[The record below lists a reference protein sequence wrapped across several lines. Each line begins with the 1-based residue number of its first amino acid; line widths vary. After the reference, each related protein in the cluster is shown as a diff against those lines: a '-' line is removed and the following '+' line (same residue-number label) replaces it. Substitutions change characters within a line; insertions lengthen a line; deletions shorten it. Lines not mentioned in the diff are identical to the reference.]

1 MAVTGVFA
9 ADFSSFDK
17 AVQQSDA
24 NLGKLE
30 ATGGKVSASL
40 RLMTQQQEAMLDQV
54 GAAGGR
60 LEELGTAA
68 GTTSGQVTTLS
79 QSYQQFDGMLQ
90 AAGINI
96 GPQVKGLEDL
106 ANAAGKTAAE
116 LGTLGTIGA
125 AAGAFALGWKFGEW
139 IDGFLGLSKAIGA
152 SSDALLKLQTD
163 AAKQDTINLAIRQ
176 GAKDTISYADAVKYL
191 SDQVQVNAD
200 KKINWRAVLSDAQ
213 REVRELTAAQKD
225 DIAVAIEAGATT
237 AELTNK
243 YGLSALALDILAGKQ
258 KAAAAATKEHEQG
271 QVALD
276 KAYDKLMSDVTNA
289 NQLAK
294 MEADAAKLATEAN
307 NARAVSIQN
316 IKTALSAIAGAQH
329 AEENFLKNYEAQQAK
344 VDAENKAMMESLNG
358 VAKAHTDAG
367 AAAKAGT
374 DQTVAGYQAA
384 QTTIE
389 LTADSLRAWLDLQR
403 ATQAA
408 NALMSSNSLF
418 TTGSMLENLSRLG
431 GPSSP
436 IPGFASG
443 VQNFE
448 GGLARVHGGEVLA
461 NLPAGT
467 SVFPKGS
474 GFGGATVSNVFNL
487 TDTESNLARRVSE
500 MIMRQVRA
508 GTQIGTA

>member
-40 RLMTQQQEAMLDQV
+40 RLMTQQQEAMLDSV

-68 GTTSGQVTTLS
+68 GTTGGQVTTLT

-200 KKINWRAVLSDAQ
+200 KKINWSKVLSDAQ
-213 REVRELTAAQKD
+213 REVRGVTDAQKTEIE
-225 DIAVAIEAGATT
+225 IAIKAGATT
-237 AELTNK
+237 EELTNK
-243 YGLSALALDILAGKQ
+243 YGLSALALGILADRQ
-258 KAAAAATKEHEQG
+258 KAATDATKEHTKAQE
-271 QVALD
+271 ALD
-276 KAYDKLMSDVTNA
+276 KSYAALMSSVKNA
-289 NQLAK
+289 NQLAL
-294 MEADAAKLATEAN
+294 MEADANALAAKAA
-307 NARAVSIQN
+307 NARAEGAQN
-316 IKTALSAIAGAQH
+316 IKTALSAMAGAQH
-329 AEENFLKNYEAQQAK
+329 ADENFLKKYEEEQAK
-344 VDAENKAMMESLNG
+344 INKENDELIKKINETA
-358 VAKAHTDAG
+358 AAHAAAG
-367 AAAKAGT
+367 TAAKAGT
-374 DQTVAGYQAA
+374 DQTVAGYQAVAA
-384 QTTIE
+384 QVEISSDTI
-389 LTADSLRAWLDLQR
+389 RAWLELMR
-403 ATQAA
+403 ATNAA

-461 NLPAGT
+461 NLAPGT
-467 SVFPKGS
+467 SVFPKGQ
-474 GFGGATVSNVFNL
+474 GFGNVQMSNVFNL
-487 TDTESNLARRVSE
+487 VDSESNLARKVSDL
-500 MIMRQVRA
+500 IMRNIRA